1 MYELRNKVIGLLRL
15 LLRLL
20 VLGISLCLAS
30 AGAVQAQ
37 PAVMTTE
44 DLGTLFDQHALR
56 EMKKSNIA
64 GAAIVVVKDGAVV
77 FMRGYG
83 YADVAGRHAAL
94 ERQVPASGVFAGA
107 AHHVQWRS

>member
-1 MYELRNKVIGLLRL
+1 MLACFLDRRHASHHLSRHDLAAMYELRNKVSGLLRL

-83 YADVAGRHAAL
+83 YADV
-94 ERQVPASGVFAGA
+94 
-107 AHHVQWRS
+107 